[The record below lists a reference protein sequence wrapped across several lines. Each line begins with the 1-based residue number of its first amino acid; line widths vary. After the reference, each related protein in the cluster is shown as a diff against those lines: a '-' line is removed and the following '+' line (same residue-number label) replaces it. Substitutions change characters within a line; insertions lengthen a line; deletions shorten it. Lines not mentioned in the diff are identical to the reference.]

1 MKTQYFRCWV
11 LLLAAAFLV
20 LWCASVGVT
29 YSASDTVLQEQA
41 AAEAAAVPVRDELGT
56 VSYTHLD
63 VYKRQPSMFSILAM
77 MFMEWQLYSLK
88 MLRMARISSA
98 VRVKE
103 AAT

>member
-41 AAEAAAVPVRDELGT
+41 AAEAAAAPVRDELGIRMIGILGWCLVGLGFLGVALT
-56 VSYTHLD
+56 VVLSWKT
-63 VYKRQPSMFSILAM
+63 PP
-77 MFMEWQLYSLK
+77 
-88 MLRMARISSA
+88 
-98 VRVKE
+98 
-103 AAT
+103 

>member
-41 AAEAAAVPVRDELGT
+41 RCGT
-56 VSYTHLD
+56 SLVSG
-63 VYKRQPSMFSILAM
+63 
-77 MFMEWQLYSLK
+77 
-88 MLRMARISSA
+88 
-98 VRVKE
+98 
-103 AAT
+103 

>member
-41 AAEAAAVPVRDELGT
+41 AAEAAAGRAWYPDDWYFGLVPGRAWLFGGGP
-56 VSYTHLD
+56 HRGF
-63 VYKRQPSMFSILAM
+63 KRKTPP
-77 MFMEWQLYSLK
+77 
-88 MLRMARISSA
+88 
-98 VRVKE
+98 
-103 AAT
+103 